1 MLHCGKQV
9 DDDDGGSGGEK
20 NEIANIYRVFII
32 SQALS
37 KCFLFNIH
45 YSLWGSVIIYILQ
58 VIK

>member
-45 YSLWGSVIIYILQ
+45 YNL
-58 VIK
+58 